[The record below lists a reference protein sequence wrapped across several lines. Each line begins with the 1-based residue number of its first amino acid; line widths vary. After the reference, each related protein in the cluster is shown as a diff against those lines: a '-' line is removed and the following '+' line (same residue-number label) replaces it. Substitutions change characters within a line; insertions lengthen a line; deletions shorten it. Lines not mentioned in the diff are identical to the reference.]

1 MAGDLPHRSGTL
13 RLNDF
18 SASPSRPSPV
28 GRFLASAPPEA
39 LFVLSAIAQYVGA
52 TVAIDLF
59 DEVNPATVAW
69 LRVIGASLALT
80 LVSLPRIMRRISRA
94 EFLAMAMFGTFTA
107 LMNTFFYL
115 AVDRLPLG
123 KGVTIEFIG
132 PIIVA
137 ALRTRSSR
145 NAFALLLAVVGVV
158 VLSGVEL
165 GGEPLGLVF
174 IFLASAMWAGYIVV
188 GSKVAQLDHGVAGLG
203 IGLAV
208 GALVISPLG
217 APHSGDVWGSPRL
230 LGLCLFV
237 GIFSSAIGYGIDQ
250 YTLRRI
256 PVRRFSVL
264 LALLPVV
271 AVLTGFVA
279 LDQRPTLVDLL
290 GMAFVL
296 TGVVVQER
304 DELPTPTEQ

>member
-1 MAGDLPHRSGTL
+1 M
-13 RLNDF
+13 
-18 SASPSRPSPV
+18 
-28 GRFLASAPPEA
+28 
-39 LFVLSAIAQYVGA
+39 
-52 TVAIDLF
+52 AIDLF

-94 EFLAMAMFGTFTA
+94 EFVAMAMFGTFTA

-165 GGEPLGLVF
+165 GGEPLGLLF

-188 GSKVAQLDHGVAGLG
+188 GS
-203 IGLAV
+203 
-208 GALVISPLG
+208 
-217 APHSGDVWGSPRL
+217 
-230 LGLCLFV
+230 
-237 GIFSSAIGYGIDQ
+237 
-250 YTLRRI
+250 
-256 PVRRFSVL
+256 
-264 LALLPVV
+264 
-271 AVLTGFVA
+271 
-279 LDQRPTLVDLL
+279 
-290 GMAFVL
+290 
-296 TGVVVQER
+296 
-304 DELPTPTEQ
+304 